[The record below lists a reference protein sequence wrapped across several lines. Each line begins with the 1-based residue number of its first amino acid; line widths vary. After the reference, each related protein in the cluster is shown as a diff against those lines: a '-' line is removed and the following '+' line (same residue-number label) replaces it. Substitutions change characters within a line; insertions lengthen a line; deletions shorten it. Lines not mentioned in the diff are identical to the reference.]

1 MKFFDRNIGKH
12 GRLIRGV
19 FAIALLGAALL
30 IAGPTWAR
38 IGLAVAAVFVLFEA
52 VRGWCF
58 LRACGVK
65 TKF

>member
-12 GRLIRGV
+12 GRLIRATV
-19 FAIALLGAALL
+19 AVALLAAGLFISVPNWLRLGL
-30 IAGPTWAR
+30 I
-38 IGLAVAAVFVLFEA
+38 VAAVFVLFEA

-58 LRACGVK
+58 LRACGIK